1 MEMPQPDFNV
11 TKTTAVGKSEPVG
24 MNEAFLRA
32 RNQWV
37 PPKPVVEQHFDK
49 HKQNRSGALTMNALS
64 FSMKHYYNFNKGK
77 HHD

>member
-11 TKTTAVGKSEPVG
+11 IKTTAVGKSEPV
-24 MNEAFLRA
+24 MTNEAFLRA

-37 PPKPVVEQHFDK
+37 PPKPVVEQHYDK

-64 FSMKHYYNFNKGK
+64 FSMKYYYNFNKGK
-77 HHD
+77 HHG

>member
-11 TKTTAVGKSEPVG
+11 TKTTVVGKSEPVG
-24 MNEAFLRA
+24 VNEAFLRA

-37 PPKPVVEQHFDK
+37 PPKPEVEQHFDK

-64 FSMKHYYNFNKGK
+64 FSMKHYYNVNKGK
-77 HHD
+77 YHG

>member
-1 MEMPQPDFNV
+1 MEMPQPNFNV
-11 TKTTAVGKSEPVG
+11 TKMTAVGESEPVE

-37 PPKPVVEQHFDK
+37 PPKPVVEQHYDK

-64 FSMKHYYNFNKGK
+64 FSMKHFYNSNKGIK
-77 HHD
+77 P

>member
-1 MEMPQPDFNV
+1 MEMPQPNFNV
-11 TKTTAVGKSEPVG
+11 PKMTAVGKSEPVE

-37 PPKPVVEQHFDK
+37 PPKPVVEQHYDK

-64 FSMKHYYNFNKGK
+64 FSMKHFYNSNKGTK
-77 HHD
+77 P